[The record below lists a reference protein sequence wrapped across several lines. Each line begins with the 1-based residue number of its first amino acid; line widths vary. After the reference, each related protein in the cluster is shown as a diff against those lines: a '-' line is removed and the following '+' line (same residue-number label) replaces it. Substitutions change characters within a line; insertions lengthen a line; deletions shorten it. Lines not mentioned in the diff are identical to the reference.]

1 LAQTVT
7 ELDGVALNG
16 EQEQGRV
23 ESERQKQHG
32 RRKGKGSEPSSTPD
46 KGCPGMG
53 SGGDRCLHALCHEG
67 GHCAVTRSV
76 ASCVGAVTGACGWKP
91 AWAADW
97 WARPGYKF
105 SFLFPI

>member
-1 LAQTVT
+1 MGGGRERGANPPLRRIRAAPAW
-7 ELDGVALNG
+7 VAAA
-16 EQEQGRV
+16 
-23 ESERQKQHG
+23 
-32 RRKGKGSEPSSTPD
+32 T
-46 KGCPGMG
+46 
-53 SGGDRCLHALCHEG
+53 GGDRRLHALCHEG